1 MGGHNFPNLKLKP
14 HWAACVTLTQS
25 TQTSLSCMLDTQTSF
40 FWEPWHS
47 NLTELH
53 SNLFFGNRDTQE
65 PWHSNLHLHAWS
77 DHLHALIWPP
87 ACVSAALGGSRP
99 SGGRQAPLFFLPGTS
114 LQIWRK
120 KKLHLG
126 PVAPHRAT
134 GGSFE
139 IFQNGHIFLKFW
151 FFFK

>member
-53 SNLFFGNRDTQE
+53 SNLFFWE
-65 PWHSNLHLHAWS
+65 PWHSRTVTLKPSPACV
-77 DHLHALIWPP
+77 IWPP
-87 ACVSAALGGSRP
+87 ACAHLTTCMRERSAGRQSPLWWATGP
-99 SGGRQAPLFFLPGTS
+99 CCPWGGRQAPVARWWGDRPPCFFLPGTS

-120 KKLHLG
+120 KFTL
-126 PVAPHRAT
+126 RACRPP
-134 GGSFE
+134 
-139 IFQNGHIFLKFW
+139 
-151 FFFK
+151 